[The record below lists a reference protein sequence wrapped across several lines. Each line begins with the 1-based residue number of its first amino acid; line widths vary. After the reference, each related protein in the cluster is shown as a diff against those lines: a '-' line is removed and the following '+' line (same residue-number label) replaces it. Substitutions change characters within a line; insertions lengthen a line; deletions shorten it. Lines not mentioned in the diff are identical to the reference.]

1 MACHSGLT
9 RSIRNSLVDV
19 HRLAPQGKHLR
30 DGARGSYRWR
40 VLRDFDQVRA
50 ATELVAADLRRV
62 LGGSWSCR
70 LDDHWVLTV
79 SDGARAEASL
89 LGSEVEDEAW
99 YVNERWPEEEQ
110 RAALDAE
117 AGEAVA
123 TEVIEL
129 LRVLGAGPLT
139 CPQHGAE
146 LGSCEGV
153 WYCEGATGHD
163 VALIGRLGTDRV
175 FDDVEDTWSE

>member
-1 MACHSGLT
+1 M
-9 RSIRNSLVDV
+9 
-19 HRLAPQGKHLR
+19 LR
-30 DGARGSYRWR
+30 DLA
-40 VLRDFDQVRA
+40 QVRA
-50 ATELVAADLRRV
+50 ATEFVTADLRRV

-70 LDDHWVLTV
+70 LDDDWVLTV
-79 SDGARAEASL
+79 SDGARTEASL
-89 LGSEVEDEAW
+89 LTGEIEDEAW
-99 YVNERWPEEEQ
+99 YVNERWSDEDQ

-129 LRVLGAGPLT
+129 LRVLGAGPLR

-153 WYCEGATGHD
+153 WYCEGVTGHD
-163 VALIGRLGTDRV
+163 VALIGRLGVDGQSGHN
-175 FDDVEDTWSE
+175 EG